1 MLGEDYVV
9 YVASDSKSDVFEEF
23 YAEND
28 VKIINL
34 KNVTGNS
41 FINKIPKVRGFY
53 SIFKSSKLLKSV
65 GVFDV
70 IHVHLV
76 NMAALRLAIS
86 LKNKATRLII
96 SYWGSDLFRKTD
108 KLLKKQTKYLDKA
121 DVITLSTKEMVL
133 KFKSVFGDYFDKKI
147 RSVLFGVSGFEHICK
162 VKKEYNVAECK
173 NMMGMDKNSIAVAV
187 GYNRSPFQQH
197 DKVLERIANLPN
209 EIQEQIQIIL
219 QMGYGTREEAYFNH
233 LEEIIKKLKCKIIT
247 LDKFLSDDDVAI
259 LRNAVDIYINAQK
272 TDAFS
277 ASVQEYLYACKIV
290 LNPIWIKYH
299 ELQDNDI
306 YDIKYKTFD
315 ELEQL
320 LLQIITE
327 IETYKNNYLKNEK
340 IYNLSSWQASK
351 KKWLECY
358 KN

>member
-1 MLGEDYVV
+1 M
-9 YVASDSKSDVFEEF
+9 
-23 YAEND
+23 
-28 VKIINL
+28 
-34 KNVTGNS
+34 
-41 FINKIPKVRGFY
+41 
-53 SIFKSSKLLKSV
+53 
-65 GVFDV
+65 FDI

-219 QMGYGTREEAYFNH
+219 QMGYGTVKKRIS
-233 LEEIIKKLKCKIIT
+233 IIWRKL
-247 LDKFLSDDDVAI
+247 
-259 LRNAVDIYINAQK
+259 
-272 TDAFS
+272 
-277 ASVQEYLYACKIV
+277 
-290 LNPIWIKYH
+290 
-299 ELQDNDI
+299 
-306 YDIKYKTFD
+306 
-315 ELEQL
+315 
-320 LLQIITE
+320 
-327 IETYKNNYLKNEK
+327 
-340 IYNLSSWQASK
+340 
-351 KKWLECY
+351 
-358 KN
+358 